1 MNQPRALICSH
12 YLPQPDLDSY
22 SRRLFHI
29 VSCLRREG
37 WAVTCVARSPKGV
50 DPHGEL
56 LRALGV
62 DYAFGFA
69 DHLDNV
75 RRAAEA
81 SPCHVALLG
90 FWVFAEPLL
99 PLLRSVSPRTRLV
112 VDSGDLHF
120 LRNARRI
127 LREGSG
133 AVGLLD
139 AAHVDEASRE
149 IAVYAAADAVLAVSR
164 READL
169 IEALVGKTGTAHCVP
184 DGEDLAASPV
194 PLVDRKGLFF
204 VGNFEHS
211 PNLEAVRFLVR
222 EVLPLVDPELLAE
235 HPLYLAGSNLD
246 AEVRKLAAEWPGIR
260 LVGWVPSVV
269 PYFQRVRASLL
280 PVLHGAGTKRKLIQA
295 VASGTPTVSTTVGAE
310 GFALADGDGL
320 LIADEPFAFAE
331 AIARLLTDDDLWTQ
345 VASRGRGCMLR
356 DHSLAAVH
364 DRLLAALAAVR
375 SAGSPATSGRLS
387 ASPPAEDPAI
397 PLSLVAGARR
407 LTGPRAATRP
417 EISVV
422 IPTRN
427 RAALLE
433 ESLASL
439 AAQEDVGGRF
449 EVIVVDDGS
458 TDDTPAVCRRWSER
472 LPLVHLESPA
482 AGISAAKNLGIDA
495 SAAPLLFF
503 FDDDD
508 VAAPDLLSRHLAAH
522 RRHPLELTAVLGHT
536 DWAPRLAVTE
546 VMRYITEVGC
556 YLFCYPRLH
565 DGHVYD
571 YRFFWG
577 GRASCKRSLIVAAG
591 GFRPEFT
598 FGSEDVEAGYRMSQ
612 MLAYRRR
619 ALRARADGA
628 DGAAAAAE
636 LRVVYESRARQ
647 HVVRPITYDEFCR
660 RCERQGRSQWQF
672 AGFYTDSAVAEWCG
686 TADARERWQE
696 IRGELP
702 ARVARVHELEADT
715 AALAAEDGERRLELH
730 GLYGWTFDA
739 FKLKGIVDAAGCGDA
754 AGDAG
759 PPSTNEKSPHRESP
773 PWSRSP

>member
-1 MNQPRALICSH
+1 MNQPRALVCSH

-22 SRRLFHI
+22 SRRLFHL
-29 VSCLRREG
+29 VTCLRQEG

-56 LRALGV
+56 LRAMGI
-62 DYAFGFA
+62 DYTFGFA
-69 DHLDNV
+69 EHLDHV
-75 RRAAEA
+75 RRAVEA
-81 SPCHVALLG
+81 SPCDIALLG
-90 FWVFAEPLL
+90 FWIFAEPLL

-127 LREGSG
+127 VREGAG
-133 AVGLLD
+133 NAGLLD
-139 AAHVDEASRE
+139 AGHAEETARE
-149 IAVYAAADAVLAVSR
+149 IAVYAAADAVLAVSQ

-169 IEALVGKTGTAHCVP
+169 IATLIGETGTTYRVP

-194 PLVDRKGLFF
+194 PLAHRKGLFF

-211 PNLEAVRFLVR
+211 PNLEALQFLVR
-222 EVLPLVDPELLAE
+222 EVLPLVDPALLE
-235 HPLYLAGSNLD
+235 DHPLYLAGSNLD
-246 AEVRKLAAEWPGIR
+246 AEVRLLAAECPAIR

-295 VASGTPTVSTTVGAE
+295 LASGTPTVSTTVGAE

-320 LIADEPFAFAE
+320 LIADDPFAFAE
-331 AIARLLTDDDLWTQ
+331 AIARLLTDDDLWMRS
-345 VASRGRGCMLR
+345 AARGRDRILR
-356 DHSLAAVH
+356 DHSLSAVR
-364 DRLLAALAAVR
+364 DRLLAALAVVR
-375 SAGSPATSGRLS
+375 SAGSPATPRQLS
-387 ASPPAEDPAI
+387 NAPACEDPAI

-407 LTGPRAATRP
+407 LSVPRAATRP

-439 AAQEDVGGRF
+439 AAQEGVGGRF
-449 EVIVVDDGS
+449 EVVVVDDGS
-458 TDDTPAVCRRWSER
+458 TDDTRTVCRRWSER

-495 SAAPLLFF
+495 AAAPLLFF

-508 VAAPDLLSRHLAAH
+508 VAAPDLLAEHLAAH

-536 DWAPRLAVTE
+536 DWSPRLAVTE
-546 VMRYITEVGC
+546 VMRYITDVGC

-598 FGSEDVEAGYRMSQ
+598 FGSEDIEAGYRMSK
-612 MLAYRRR
+612 MLAFRRR
-619 ALRARADGA
+619 SPGIAADI
-628 DGAAAAAE
+628 AAAKVE

-647 HVVRPITYDEFCR
+647 HVVRPITYDEFCS

-672 AGFYTDSAVAEWCG
+672 VGFYTDSAVAEWCG
-686 TADARERWQE
+686 TVAARERWQE

-702 ARVARVHELEADT
+702 ARVARVHELESDVV
-715 AALAAEDGERRLELH
+715 ALGAGDGKLRAELH

-739 FKLKGIVDAAGCGDA
+739 FKLKGIVEAAGWNDAAADTGR
-754 AGDAG
+754 
-759 PPSTNEKSPHRESP
+759 NSPERICLS
-773 PWSRSP
+773 

>member
-1 MNQPRALICSH
+1 MNQPRALVCSH

-22 SRRLFHI
+22 SRRLFHL
-29 VSCLRREG
+29 VSCLRQEG

-50 DPHGEL
+50 DPHGER
-56 LRALGV
+56 LRALGI
-62 DYAFGFA
+62 DYSFGFA
-69 DHLDNV
+69 EHLDNV
-75 RRAAEA
+75 RRAVES
-81 SPCHVALLG
+81 SPCDVALLG

-99 PLLRSVSPRTRLV
+99 PLLRSVSPRTLLV

-127 LREGSG
+127 VREGSG
-133 AVGLLD
+133 TAGLLD
-139 AAHVDEASRE
+139 AGHAEETARE
-149 IAVYAAADAVLAVSR
+149 IAVYAAADAVFAVSQ

-169 IEALVGKTGTAHCVP
+169 IATLIGETGTTFCVP
-184 DGEDLAASPV
+184 DGEDFAASPV
-194 PLVDRKGLFF
+194 PLADRKGLFF

-222 EVLPLVDPELLAE
+222 EVLPLVDPALLEE
-235 HPLYLAGSNLD
+235 HPLYLVGSNLD
-246 AEVRKLAAEWPGIR
+246 DEVRHLAAGCPAIR

-295 VASGTPTVSTTVGAE
+295 LASGTPTVSTTVGAE
-310 GFALADGDGL
+310 GFALADGDGI

-331 AIARLLTDDDLWTQ
+331 AIARLLNDDDLWTR
-345 VASRGRGCMLR
+345 AAARGRICILR
-356 DHSLAAVH
+356 DHSLSVVR
-364 DRLLAALAAVR
+364 DRLLSALAAVR
-375 SAGSPATSGRLS
+375 SAGSPAASGRLPD
-387 ASPPAEDPAI
+387 PPPDADPAI

-407 LTGPRAATRP
+407 LSVPRAATRP

-439 AAQEDVGGRF
+439 AAQEGVDGRF
-449 EVIVVDDGS
+449 EVVVVDDGS
-458 TDDTPAVCRRWSER
+458 TDDTAAVCRRWSDR
-472 LPLVHLESPA
+472 LSLVQIESPA

-495 SAAPLLFF
+495 AAAPLLFF

-508 VAAPDLLSRHLAAH
+508 VAAPDLLARHLAAH
-522 RRHPLELTAVLGHT
+522 RRHPLELAAVLGYT

-546 VMRYITEVGC
+546 VMRYITDVGC

-577 GRASCKRSLIVAAG
+577 GRASCKRSLLVEAG

-598 FGSEDVEAGYRMSQ
+598 FGSEDIEAGYRMSQ

-619 ALRARADGA
+619 WPQAGPDATGA
-628 DGAAAAAE
+628 TNAE

-647 HVVRPITYDEFCR
+647 HVIRPITYDEFCR

-672 AGFYTDSAVAEWCG
+672 AGFYTDPAVAEWCG
-686 TADARERWQE
+686 TPAARERWEQ
-696 IRGELP
+696 IREELP
-702 ARVARVHELEADT
+702 ACVARVHELESDA
-715 AALAAEDGERRLELH
+715 AALGADDGQRRAELH
-730 GLYGWTFDA
+730 RLYGWTFDA
-739 FKLKGIVDAAGCGDA
+739 FKLKGIVEAAGWGQAVDGA
-754 AGDAG
+754 ALHPAD
-759 PPSTNEKSPHRESP
+759 
-773 PWSRSP
+773 RSCFP